1 MTVFLDLAG
10 AWAVRVSMIAVML
23 SLTVTM
29 NDALFVSTQQ
39 ATAKGNITAA
49 AEVIS
54 QDLNCAGFN
63 VTPGNAFSY
72 IASSDLWFSGDLNGL
87 GSPETIHYYTE
98 YDSQTQLY
106 RLYRYVDRENSGRP
120 LLIGSNFTSV
130 TFLYYDYKGV
140 PTSTAA
146 NVYSVRVK
154 LAAQVP
160 GVTQGFTSA
169 LNDFRIYP
177 ANL

>member
-10 AWAVRVSMIAVML
+10 AWAVRVSMIAIML
-23 SLTVTM
+23 SMTVAM

-39 ATAKGNITAA
+39 ATAKGNIAAA

-54 QDLNCAGFN
+54 QDLNSAGFN
-63 VTPGNAFSY
+63 VTGSAFSY
-72 IASSDLWFSGDLNGL
+72 IGSDSLWFSGDLNGL
-87 GSPETIHYYTE
+87 GSPETIGYYAR
-98 YDSQTQLY
+98 YDSVTHLHALY
-106 RLYRYVDRENSGRP
+106 RVVDRENSGRP

-130 TFLYYDYKGV
+130 TFLYYDYNGV
-140 PTSTAA
+140 TTATAA

-154 LAAQVP
+154 LVAQVP
-160 GVTQGFTSA
+160 GVTQGFTTA
-169 LNDFRIYP
+169 LNDFRVYP